1 MVIKMLEWAIPL
13 IIGFLAGLLPNI
25 ISNKYNEKCLRRD
38 KQEYLYESITKWYNQ
53 FFGQVQYFTLVL
65 DNKIDWNQYLD
76 YILETSKESN
86 YLKNEIIVNIY
97 FPKISKPLKE
107 LTTSMQSL
115 HNFIEDEIKESYK
128 KGRNISLY
136 KKKVV
141 EKLIVCNKLC
151 EKLKNDIKNLNI

>member
-1 MVIKMLEWAIPL
+1 MLKIVEYTIPL
-13 IIGFLAGLLPNI
+13 LIGLVARFLPSIIA
-25 ISNKYNEKCLRRD
+25 NKYNEKCLRRN
-38 KQEYLYESITKWYNQ
+38 KQECLYESITKWYNR
-53 FFGQVQYFTLVL
+53 FFGQVQYFILVL

-97 FPKISKPLKE
+97 FPKISKLLKE

-136 KKKVV
+136 KEKVV

-151 EKLKNDIKNLNI
+151 EKLKNDIKNLKI

>member
-38 KQEYLYESITKWYNQ
+38 KQEHLYESITKWYNL
-53 FFGQVQYFTLVL
+53 FFGQVQYFILVL

-76 YILETSKESN
+76 YIIETSKESN

-97 FPKISKPLKE
+97 FPKISKPLEE
-107 LTTSMQSL
+107 LITTMQSL

-136 KKKVV
+136 KEKVV

>member
-1 MVIKMLEWAIPL
+1 MQDNSMTL
-13 IIGFLAGLLPNI
+13 I
-25 ISNKYNEKCLRRD
+25 
-38 KQEYLYESITKWYNQ
+38 YE
-53 FFGQVQYFTLVL
+53 
-65 DNKIDWNQYLD
+65 
-76 YILETSKESN
+76 ESN

-136 KKKVV
+136 KEKVF
-141 EKLIVCNKLC
+141 EKLMVCNNLC
-151 EKLKNDIKNLNI
+151 EKLKNDIKSLNI

>member
-1 MVIKMLEWAIPL
+1 MLKIVEYTIPL
-13 IIGFLAGLLPNI
+13 VIGLVAGLLPNI

-38 KQEYLYESITKWYNQ
+38 KQECLYESITKWYNR
-53 FFGQVQYFTLVL
+53 FFGQVQYFILVL

-76 YILETSKESN
+76 YIIETSKESN

-97 FPKISKPLKE
+97 FPKISKPLEE
-107 LTTSMQSL
+107 LITTMQSL
-115 HNFIEDEIKESYK
+115 HIFIEDEIKESYK

-141 EKLIVCNKLC
+141 EKLMVCNNLC

>member
-1 MVIKMLEWAIPL
+1 MLKIVEYTIPL
-13 IIGFLAGLLPNI
+13 LIGLVAGFLPSI
-25 ISNKYNEKCLRRD
+25 IANKYNEKCLRRN
-38 KQEYLYESITKWYNQ
+38 KQECLYESITKWYNR
-53 FFGQVQYFTLVL
+53 FFGQVQYFILVL

-115 HNFIEDEIKESYK
+115 RNFIEDEIKESYK

-136 KKKVV
+136 KEKVV
-141 EKLIVCNKLC
+141 EKLMVCNKLC
-151 EKLKNDIKNLNI
+151 EKLKNEIKNLKI

>member
-1 MVIKMLEWAIPL
+1 MEYTIPL
-13 IIGFLAGLLPNI
+13 VIGLVAGFLPNI
-25 ISNKYNEKCLRRD
+25 ISNKYNEKCLRRN
-38 KQEYLYESITKWYNQ
+38 KQECLYESITKWYNR
-53 FFGQVQYFTLVL
+53 FFGQVQYFILVL

-136 KKKVV
+136 KENVV